1 MSLKG
6 IRKSDGTAEY
16 IYADDTLS
24 EENAPGEAK
33 AAGDRIAGVEG
44 RVTTLETAA
53 PESISNATKDWLDDN
68 VTPTGSAVAI
78 DSSLTQSGLAAD
90 AKATGDAVND
100 LKSDLYALLT
110 PLPSG
115 YEATGSIPPTNA
127 DTSKKYVMP
136 NGDVYAWSTHT
147 VTEPYNA
154 NTGLINQRP
163 ITNNPYNDFTAE
175 SGVLTSDLIP
185 FSEDWIPSTADRTNS
200 SVTIKG
206 IEKIVPVAY
215 SSSLIVYYYAHNG
228 NSLGSLRTSQ
238 IASINLPLNSEI
250 NLPITFHIKDVSG
263 VGSHTWD
270 EVGYVRILLGISTS
284 GDITA
289 TDISNLV
296 ISVPYYDEES
306 EIGGWVATGENIPM
320 SQIDELADRVTEVEE
335 AVSTIFNIDSNQSLY
350 VVGDSIANGY
360 RAGGQDY
367 SWVAHAISRNGYNA
381 SNCVNLAESGLGFAT
396 ASTSSN
402 TVQNIVGGTDFSSA
416 DIVVVALGI
425 NDWKNYNILLTD
437 VWDGMEY
444 VFNKI
449 RTDNPY
455 CKIFYITPLSASFL
469 GSFSSFY
476 CVGTAGDSNAL
487 RPYGNTLRAF
497 VNMIKAKFSESPFD
511 SYDVTV
517 LDMIECASV
526 NRNNIETALAD
537 HLHPTADTQEALG
550 YEIGQRLA
558 LGI

>member
-1 MSLKG
+1 
-6 IRKSDGTAEY
+6 
-16 IYADDTLS
+16 
-24 EENAPGEAK
+24 
-33 AAGDRIAGVEG
+33 
-44 RVTTLETAA
+44 
-53 PESISNATKDWLDDN
+53 
-68 VTPTGSAVAI
+68 
-78 DSSLTQSGLAAD
+78 
-90 AKATGDAVND
+90 
-100 LKSDLYALLT
+100 
-110 PLPSG
+110 
-115 YEATGSIPPTNA
+115 
-127 DTSKKYVMP
+127 
-136 NGDVYAWSTHT
+136 
-147 VTEPYNA
+147 
-154 NTGLINQRP
+154 
-163 ITNNPYNDFTAE
+163 
-175 SGVLTSDLIP
+175 
-185 FSEDWIPSTADRTNS
+185 
-200 SVTIKG
+200 
-206 IEKIVPVAY
+206 VPVAY
-215 SSSLIVYYYAHNG
+215 KSSIIVYYYAHNG
-228 NSLGSLRTSQ
+228 NSLGSLRTNQ
-238 IASINLPLNSEI
+238 IGSINLPLGSEI
-250 NLPITFHIKDVSG
+250 NLPITFHIKDVAG

-296 ISVPYYDEES
+296 INVPYYDQKS

-367 SWVAHAISRNGYNA
+367 SWVAHAISSNGYNA
-381 SNCVNLAESGLGFAT
+381 SNCVNLAENGLGFCT
-396 ASTSSN
+396 ESTSSH
-402 TVQNIVGGTDFSSA
+402 TVQDIVGGTDFSSA

-511 SYDVTV
+511 SYDITV